1 MPASFT
7 ALLLEVKARIV
18 EMAVLQDEV
27 YHSIRDSALGII
39 LEEVK
44 TKRDWDGKPLRALSE
59 TNKELNSL
67 ATKHVFRVMP
77 FTNELDGRACS

>member
-18 EMAVLQDEV
+18 EMAVLQDEG
-27 YHSIRDSALGII
+27 YHSICDSALGTI

-44 TKRDWDGKPLRALSE
+44 TKRDWDGKSLRALSE